1 MRRRNVIIG
10 RRVVRLR
17 FERNWTQEILAARL
31 QCEGVNVS
39 RLMVAKIELGYNK
52 VNEDLILG
60 LQKVFRVPIIQL
72 FPKEIQ
78 DLDEIFAARTA
89 GKPLKSRSRHAKG

>member
-10 RRVVRLR
+10 RKVAYLR
-17 FERNWTQEILAARL
+17 FQQNWTQEILAARL
-31 QCEGVNVS
+31 QCQGVNVS

-52 VNEDLILG
+52 VNEDLIIG
-60 LQKVFRVPIIQL
+60 LQKVFCIPIIQL

-78 DLDEIFAARTA
+78 DLDEKFTQEAAARS
-89 GKPLKSRSRHAKG
+89 LKSRPRHAKG